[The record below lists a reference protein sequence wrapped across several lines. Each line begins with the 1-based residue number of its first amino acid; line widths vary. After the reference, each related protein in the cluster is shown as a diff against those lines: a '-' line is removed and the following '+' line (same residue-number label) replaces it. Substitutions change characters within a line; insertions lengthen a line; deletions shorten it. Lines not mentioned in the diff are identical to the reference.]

1 MSTSAHDDSGNFVF
15 GNQPLDDVWFFA
27 GKIGDENK
35 SLPKRSCKVPSS
47 SSILFP
53 VINCEVNPLELP
65 HLTKEDE
72 LIRYVSAEENTI
84 ILKECFVD
92 GISIPA
98 ERVRSSPKIFEV
110 ELNEDNPYD
119 VKGGG
124 RTKDTGRWMVGIL
137 ETTI

>member
-1 MSTSAHDDSGNFVF
+1 MIFLAGSKNLLRQQPRLCSMHEDGTIEKIQFYESASNPYGVSYGQWTVRWWRWFLSTSAHDYSGNFVF

-72 LIRYVSAEENTI
+72 LN
-84 ILKECFVD
+84 
-92 GISIPA
+92 
-98 ERVRSSPKIFEV
+98 KIC
-110 ELNEDNPYD
+110 
-119 VKGGG
+119 
-124 RTKDTGRWMVGIL
+124 
-137 ETTI
+137 